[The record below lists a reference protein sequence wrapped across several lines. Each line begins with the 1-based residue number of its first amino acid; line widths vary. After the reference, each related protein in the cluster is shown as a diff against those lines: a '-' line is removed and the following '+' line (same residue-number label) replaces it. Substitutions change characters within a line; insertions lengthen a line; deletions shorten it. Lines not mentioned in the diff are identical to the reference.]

1 VPDDIV
7 EALALIDRAE
17 TLFDPRWVCGFCP
30 RGYDLAAATVC
41 ARAGQLD
48 RAQDFLARA
57 EHGAT
62 RGGPWPAAVAEAR
75 AELLVAEGDGR
86 AGSDAMR
93 RAAEGYAGAGQLVN
107 ERRARDALERL
118 AGAVTTA

>member
-1 VPDDIV
+1 
-7 EALALIDRAE
+7 
-17 TLFDPRWVCGFCP
+17 
-30 RGYDLAAATVC
+30 
-41 ARAGQLD
+41 
-48 RAQDFLARA
+48 
-57 EHGAT
+57 
-62 RGGPWPAAVAEAR
+62 VAEAR

-93 RAAEGYAGAGQLVN
+93 RAAEGYAAAGQLVN